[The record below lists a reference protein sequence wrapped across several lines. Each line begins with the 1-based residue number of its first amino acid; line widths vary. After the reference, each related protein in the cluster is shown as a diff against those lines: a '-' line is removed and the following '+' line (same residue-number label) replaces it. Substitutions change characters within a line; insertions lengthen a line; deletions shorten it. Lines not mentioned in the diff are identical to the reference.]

1 MNPFQL
7 MLLASAA
14 LGLVLPAVIAPKT
27 AAAGELASLNGRE
40 AINDYMEQ
48 QEIDELK
55 AWRSQNQ
62 VTSVNQFSDIR
73 PSDWAYQALSNL
85 VEKYGCVAGYPN
97 STYKVGQAMTRYE
110 AAALLNACLDR
121 VTEVTDELQR
131 LMDEFKKELA
141 VLKGRVDGL
150 EAKVGELEAQ
160 QFSTTTQLRGK
171 VDMIIGATNYTGD
184 VNQNFASSKAGL
196 DKKQKQEAFTFNYRL
211 TLDLDTSFTGKD
223 LLYTRLRS
231 GNFSGN
237 FSGDP
242 ISLTQLEDSNTNADV
257 LKIDKLWYQF
267 PVGDSKGANGMIFVG
282 PRIEGYYMLA
292 SMPTL
297 YGNGNFILK
306 EFKGRGASGVYG
318 NSTGQGFG
326 AWWRSARNSSGN
338 AFSISSNY
346 VAQSGS
352 NSGEYCAK
360 TDGGKCTTYDGDA
373 GLFNNGSQ
381 SKFITQLAYGN
392 GNKWQVSAAY
402 AWTSAYATMGKG
414 TFNGGKPVGAD
425 QDANSLALNAYW
437 QPENSGWIPSISLGY
452 GVNWFSGGNTAAR
465 SQSMEWLVGFEWD
478 DVGADGNTLGLGF
491 SGPQW
496 VSQGTASS
504 GDTGLAVELWY
515 KYQVTDN
522 ISITPAVFYLSNPLG
537 SSTVGDFGTIG
548 YLMKTT
554 FRF

>member
-1 MNPFQL
+1 MNPFQRT
-7 MLLASAA
+7 LLAPAA
-14 LGLVLPAVIAPKT
+14 LGLVLPAVIAPET
-27 AAAGELASLNGRE
+27 AAAGEFASLHSRE
-40 AINDYMEQ
+40 DISAYMEQ

-55 AWRSQNQ
+55 AWRSKNQ

-73 PSDWAYQALSNL
+73 PTDWAYQALSNL

-97 STYKVGQAMTRYE
+97 GTYKGGQAMTRYE

-150 EAKVGELEAQ
+150 EAQVGELEAQ
-160 QFSTTTQLRGK
+160 QFSTTTKLRGK
-171 VDMIIGATNYTGD
+171 ADMIIGATNYTGD
-184 VNQNFASSKAGL
+184 VNQNFAKGSGSSVAGKA
-196 DKKQKQEAFTFNYRL
+196 KQEALTFNYRL

-223 LLYTRLRS
+223 LLYTRLRT

-237 FSGDP
+237 FSGNP
-242 ISLTQLEDSNTNADV
+242 IRLTQLEDSNTNADV
-257 LKIDKLWYQF
+257 LKVDKLWYQF

-338 AFSISSNY
+338 AFSVSSNY

-352 NSGEYCAK
+352 NSGENSF
-360 TDGGKCTTYDGDA
+360 GDA
-373 GLFNNGSQ
+373 GLFNQGSQ

-392 GNKWQVSAAY
+392 GNKWQLSAAY
-402 AWTSAYATMGKG
+402 AWTSAGATMGLGTPKG
-414 TFNGGKPVGAD
+414 GAAVGVD
-425 QDANSLALNAYW
+425 QKANSLALNAYW

-537 SSTVGDFGTIG
+537 STTVGDFGTIG
-548 YLMKTT
+548 YLLKTS

>member
-141 VLKGRVDGL
+141 VLKGRVNGL

-184 VNQNFASSKAGL
+184 VNQNFANSPALKG
-196 DKKQKQEAFTFNYRL
+196 KKKQEAITFNYRL
-211 TLDLDTSFTGKD
+211 QLDLDTSFTGKD
-223 LLYTRLRS
+223 LLYTRFRT

-242 ISLTQLEDSNTNADV
+242 IGLTHLEDSNINGDV
-257 LKIDKLWYQF
+257 LKVDKLWYQF
-267 PVGDSKGANGMIFVG
+267 PVGNSMGANGMIFVG
-282 PRIEGYYMLA
+282 PRTEGYYMLA
-292 SMPTL
+292 SQPTL

-306 EFKGRGASGVYG
+306 ELKGRGASGVYG
-318 NSTGQGFG
+318 NSSGAGFG
-326 AWWRSARNSSGN
+326 AWWRTKKNSAGN
-338 AFSISSNY
+338 RFSISSNY
-346 VAQSGS
+346 VAQNGS
-352 NSGEYCAK
+352 NSGEDA
-360 TDGGKCTTYDGDA
+360 TYGDE
-373 GLFNNGSQ
+373 GLFNQGSK
-381 SKFITQLAYGN
+381 SKFITQLAYG
-392 GNKWQVSAAY
+392 GSQWQVSTAY
-402 AWTSAYATMGKG
+402 AWTSAGATMGKG
-414 TFNGGKPVGAD
+414 TFYGSKPVGVD
-425 QDANSLALNAYW
+425 QTASSLALNAFW
-437 QPENSGWIPSISLGY
+437 QPKQTGWIPSISLGY
-452 GVNWFSGGNTAAR
+452 GVNWFSGGNTEGR
-465 SQSMEWLVGFEWD
+465 DQTMEWLVGFEWD
-478 DVGADGNTLGLGF
+478 NIGKDGNTLGLGI

-496 VSQGTASS
+496 VTKGSQRDNDS
-504 GDTGLAVELWY
+504 GLAVELWY

-537 SSTVGDFGTIG
+537 NATVGDFGTIG